1 MKVFLTGATG
11 YIGSAVAEALLAA
24 GHIVAGLA
32 RSPEAEQKLRDSG
45 ITPASGDLKSPESLV
60 RQMSVVDGVIHIGTT
75 NDGHAD
81 ADAVE
86 AMLAGMKGSNKPF
99 VYTSG
104 IWVLGNTGD
113 TPADENSAVHPPA
126 IVAWRPP
133 FEKRVLDYANQ
144 KVRPVVIRPAMVYG
158 RGGGVPAMFVQSA
171 NETGA
176 ARYIGDGQNRW
187 TMVHV
192 EDLANLYV
200 HAFQH
205 GTAGTIYHG
214 ADGPPVRI
222 VEVAEAASFGAD
234 AGGRIESI
242 PLDQAKAKMGPL
254 LVEALTLDQ
263 VVSGEKAKKE
273 LDWKPRA
280 VSVLED
286 LRYGS
291 YAMPGI
297 NP

>member
-24 GHIVAGLA
+24 GHSVAGLA
-32 RSPEAEQKLRDSG
+32 RNPEAEQKLRELG
-45 ITPASGDLKSPESLV
+45 VTPVGGDLNSPNSLTSP
-60 RQMSVVDGVIHIGTT
+60 MSSVDGVIHTGTT

-86 AMLAGMKGSNKPF
+86 AMLAGLKGTDKPF

-104 IWVLGNTGD
+104 VWVLGNTGD
-113 TPADENSAVHPPA
+113 TPANESAPVNPPT
-126 IVAWRPP
+126 IVTWRPP
-133 FEKRVLDYANQ
+133 VEQRVLGYADQN
-144 KVRPVVIRPAMVYG
+144 VRSIVIRPAMVYG
-158 RGGGVPAMFVQSA
+158 RAGGLPGMFVQSA
-171 NETGA
+171 NESGA

-192 EDLANLYV
+192 EDLASLYLLAV
-200 HAFQH
+200 EH
-205 GTAGTIYHG
+205 GTAGAIYHG
-214 ADGPPVRI
+214 ADGLPVRML
-222 VEVAEAASFGAD
+222 ELAEAASFGAG
-234 AGGRIESI
+234 AGGRVEST
-242 PLDQAKAKMGPL
+242 PLDQANAQLGPV

-263 VVSGEKAKKE
+263 VVSGEKAKQE
-273 LDWKPRA
+273 LGWHTHA